1 MDTATVQV
9 PVLDFTHAADK
20 AKEKK
25 KKGIVYEYKIHENNK
40 YLKINVMK
48 NM

>member
-25 KKGIVYEYKIHENNK
+25 KKALFMNIKYMKITST
-40 YLKINVMK
+40 
-48 NM
+48 